1 MRALS
6 NRSVPGRRKT
16 MNLRTLAI
24 TVLGVLALGLPAS
37 SKIVGAA
44 ETQYLRIATLAP
56 RDSDLAKGFMK
67 LDQGMRK
74 ATNNAWS
81 VRLYP
86 SGVAGDEVDVLRKMK
101 IGQMDASIITSVGL
115 SQIVRETTL
124 LNTPGVIKDYKGWEA
139 VRAAMTPEWEGAFEK
154 VGYKL
159 LAWGETGQ
167 LRMFAKQPLTRP
179 SSVKSM
185 RPWVWPASSAM
196 KETWAA
202 LGATGVPL
210 GVPEVYGALQT
221 GMVDAV
227 INSCLTLVA
236 LQWHTTLKHMTADAS
251 GVLIGGLLMSD
262 KKWAELPPD
271 VQKIVSNEVVNNQDA
286 DADDMRKTDDRAYQ
300 NLLKRGYTA
309 HKWRGTEAGVEMD
322 KVNDTVQKRLVGR
335 MYTQEQLDNVKKIAA
350 GG

>member
-1 MRALS
+1 
-6 NRSVPGRRKT
+6 

-24 TVLGVLALGLPAS
+24 TVLGALALGLPAS

-124 LNTPGVIKDYKGWEA
+124 LNTPGVIRDYKGWEA
-139 VRAAMTPEWEGAFEK
+139 VRATMTPEWEGAFDK

-167 LRMFAKQPLTRP
+167 LRMFAKQPLTKP
-179 SSVKSM
+179 SSVK
-185 RPWVWPASSAM
+185 
-196 KETWAA
+196 T
-202 LGATGVPL
+202 
-210 GVPEVYGALQT
+210 
-221 GMVDAV
+221 
-227 INSCLTLVA
+227 VA
-236 LQWHTTLKHMTADAS
+236 KP
-251 GVLIGGLLMSD
+251 
-262 KKWAELPPD
+262 KP
-271 VQKIVSNEVVNNQDA
+271 
-286 DADDMRKTDDRAYQ
+286 
-300 NLLKRGYTA
+300 
-309 HKWRGTEAGVEMD
+309 
-322 KVNDTVQKRLVGR
+322 
-335 MYTQEQLDNVKKIAA
+335 
-350 GG
+350 